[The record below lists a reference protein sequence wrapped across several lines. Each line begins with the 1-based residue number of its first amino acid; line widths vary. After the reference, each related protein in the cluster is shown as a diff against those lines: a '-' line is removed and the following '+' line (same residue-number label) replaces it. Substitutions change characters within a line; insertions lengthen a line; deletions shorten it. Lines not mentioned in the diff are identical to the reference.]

1 MCRIIRPPS
10 QYAAVLF
17 QGPTSQARN
26 RTIATMP
33 KRSSKP
39 PSELTHQWHLA
50 AWAAL
55 GGKKQADAQRD
66 LGWSRSTAS
75 GLWNGT
81 QRYTQERV
89 DEAARWLGIEPYEL
103 LMRPEEAIDLRRL
116 RESAFA
122 IAAEAGRRFQTA
134 HPIAV
139 KP

>member
-1 MCRIIRPPS
+1 MS
-10 QYAAVLF
+10 QGYVVLLE
-17 QGPTSQARN
+17 GPTSHAQN
-26 RTIATMP
+26 RTIGTMP

-50 AWAAL
+50 AWAARE
-55 GGKKQADAQRD
+55 GKRQADAQRD

-103 LMRPEEAIDLRRL
+103 LMRPEEAVELRRL

-122 IAAEAGRRFQTA
+122 IAAGAPMATERGRTSPPRA
-134 HPIAV
+134 EIASQG
-139 KP
+139 